1 MLSSSPYA
9 GTFKDID
16 PEAWYVSELNS
27 AIEHKITKG
36 FDDNTNRPNE
46 VISREQAASMLSNV
60 LLKNG
65 SSLSSAAQYK
75 DQANIAIWA
84 KESVELVTQ
93 ESVMSGYPG
102 NKFMPKRSLTREEAA
117 MMIHNLI
124 NLIK

>member
-1 MLSSSPYA
+1 M
-9 GTFKDID
+9 
-16 PEAWYVSELNS
+16 SELNS